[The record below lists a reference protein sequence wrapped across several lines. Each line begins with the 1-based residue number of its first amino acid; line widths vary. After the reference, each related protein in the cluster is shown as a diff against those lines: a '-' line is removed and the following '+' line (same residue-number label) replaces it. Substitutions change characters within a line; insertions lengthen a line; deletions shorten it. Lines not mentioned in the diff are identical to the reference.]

1 MIFKRTKNIINITG
15 ILVLSILCYFSN
27 IIANEDKII
36 HSHQLHIEDIGAECE
51 DCHITIPK
59 SKNANDRNL
68 PTHEECYVCHDD
80 DTASQECKTCHS
92 NLDDPKVLP
101 DLPIR
106 DYYFDHVLHIEDQ
119 EMECTDCHKGLEEV
133 EYAVEESYSTMEQCF
148 ECHNDVVASKMC
160 ESCHTPEAVL
170 TPQSHNSDWVII
182 HKHLAKIKE
191 NECRVCHQDN
201 YCEDCHAGTL
211 LLAVGKGNRDYLNP
225 QTPGSEGKK
234 NMVLQRVHSLNYRY
248 VHGIDANSKK
258 MNCTVCQEQSQF
270 CVRCHQED
278 EKILFIKPSWHSDSN
293 WGAIVD
299 AVGSGG
305 GRHAQLAR
313 RDIEKCASCHDSQG
327 EDPTCLMCHRDF
339 LPGKGND
346 LKTHSP
352 GRFSGL
358 GEGAYHIDEGSI
370 CYNCHINT
378 MSPGIGFCGYCHAAK

>member
-201 YCEDCHAGTL
+201 YCEDCHAGTP
-211 LLAVGKGNRDYLNP
+211 LLAVGKGN
-225 QTPGSEGKK
+225 
-234 NMVLQRVHSLNYRY
+234 
-248 VHGIDANSKK
+248 
-258 MNCTVCQEQSQF
+258 
-270 CVRCHQED
+270 
-278 EKILFIKPSWHSDSN
+278 
-293 WGAIVD
+293 
-299 AVGSGG
+299 
-305 GRHAQLAR
+305 
-313 RDIEKCASCHDSQG
+313 
-327 EDPTCLMCHRDF
+327 
-339 LPGKGND
+339 
-346 LKTHSP
+346 
-352 GRFSGL
+352 
-358 GEGAYHIDEGSI
+358 
-370 CYNCHINT
+370 
-378 MSPGIGFCGYCHAAK
+378 